1 MKKIFVFLF
10 CVWFLNCSIE
20 QARAQANPISIMQ
33 QTMGG
38 TLRQFLIKRGFAA
51 NDPRFGATFTG
62 ISGTIA
68 AWASGAV
75 ALVGAAVTAPAWLTA
90 AIGSI
95 GVPIAKD
102 LGEAAATWLWYKNNP
117 LKVVVHDPRSTPA
130 NTPAMTVNGP
140 YMYISVAGQVRYQ
153 GTDAN
158 SLASQ
163 YVSSWGTGYQSGGCS
178 VQSAT
183 QYYCVAWKYDAVK
196 DQWNYNAGSF
206 NVQVATSGA
215 QHACQGGFYWDD
227 GGCKALNPIYPA
239 NNDVPVPI
247 QTAVNTIPGLDMAKQ
262 VNPQVIANTLNNA
275 WKETA
280 AKPGYTGLPYD
291 YTNPV
296 TVADVDA
303 WASVH
308 PDIYPKVQDWVKP
321 QDPVVKPFVI
331 PNTTTPVTDYDPN
344 TNTNTGSNPAGA
356 SQAQINLGPDPG
368 IPAPQMEDIPTP
380 QSILKPILDLLPD
393 LKNFQA
399 QATGGEC
406 PKPSFEAFEHTFTI
420 EKHCDLAEQNRTAI
434 KAGMMVVF
442 ALASLM
448 IVLRA

>member
-1 MKKIFVFLF
+1 MKKIFIFLF
-10 CVWFLNCSIE
+10 CAWFFHCSIQ

-33 QTMGG
+33 STMGG
-38 TLRQFLIKRGFAA
+38 TLRQFLVKRGFAA

-75 ALVGAAVTAPAWLTA
+75 AVVGAALTAPAWLTA

-117 LKVVVHDPRSTPA
+117 LKVVVHDSRSTPA
-130 NTPAMTVNGP
+130 NTPAMTANGP
-140 YMYISVAGQVRYQ
+140 HMWISVAGQVKYE

-163 YVSSWGTGYQSGGCS
+163 YISTWGAGYQSGGCS

-183 QYYCVAWKYDAVK
+183 SYYCQAWKYDAVK
-196 DQWNYNAGSF
+196 DQWNYNAGSI
-206 NVQVATSGA
+206 NVQVAATGA
-215 QHACQGGFYWDD
+215 QHACQGGFYWD
-227 GGCKALNPIYPA
+227 GAGCVALNPVYPA

-247 QTAVNTIPGLDMAKQ
+247 QTAINNIPGLDMAKQ

-291 YTNPV
+291 YTNPI
-296 TVADVDA
+296 TAADVDA

-331 PNTTTPVTDYDPN
+331 PNTITPVTDYDPT
-344 TNTNTGSNPAGA
+344 TNINNGSNPASA
-356 SQAQINLGPDPG
+356 SQPQMNLGPDPG
-368 IPAPQMEDIPTP
+368 IPSPTLEDIPTP
-380 QSILKPILDLLPD
+380 SAILKPILDLMPD
-393 LKNFQA
+393 LKHFQA
-399 QATGGEC
+399 RAFGGQC
-406 PKPSFEAFEHTFTI
+406 PKPTFQAFDRSFTMD
-420 EKHCDLAEQNRTAI
+420 KHCDLAEQNRGAI
-434 KAGMMVVF
+434 QAGMMIVF
-442 ALASLM
+442 ALSSLF